1 MDRTVDIWHKYL
13 RFGIL
18 ECLKGLR
25 GISLMV
31 TPRNPSLPYTRNYEF
46 DYRAMGFR
54 ICVSL
59 HVSKSH
65 VAPRPPRRYFT
76 NFLAYGYSVWD
87 YDARA
92 MVQGLWCMVHRC
104 YGAKCM
110 KRNDICQPR
119 SLPVTP
125 TSGHGHFRP
134 PIAYSYGVWGY
145 GAQAMVHRLWCMVHK
160 CYGMLQATPTSGH
173 AHFRPR
179 PPRGGGGG
187 G

>member
-1 MDRTVDIWHKYL
+1 M
-13 RFGIL
+13 
-18 ECLKGLR
+18 
-25 GISLMV
+25 
-31 TPRNPSLPYTRNYEF
+31 
-46 DYRAMGFR
+46 
-54 ICVSL
+54 
-59 HVSKSH
+59 
-65 VAPRPPRRYFT
+65 APRPPRRYFT

-160 CYGMLQATPTSGH
+160 CYGMLPATPTSGH
-173 AHFRPR
+173 AHRK
-179 PPRGGGGG
+179 GGVVFLSSPFILSVHFFFSLPDKLIRQDSHGHLQRIEKQLNSGSYTVT
-187 G
+187 